1 MQPSFSPC
9 RYKEGIDI
17 FLANRL
23 LEDAGV
29 ALLAGECFGKYG
41 EGFLRI
47 SFANSEKNLNEAL
60 SRIEKFIKEN

>member
-1 MQPSFSPC
+1 MRFLIFQGQGFQV
-9 RYKEGIDI
+9 G

-41 EGFLRI
+41 EGF
-47 SFANSEKNLNEAL
+47 
-60 SRIEKFIKEN
+60 